1 MVYKLLSCYRL
12 VACCIFHACK
22 IYYILL
28 EIALLKVFTVFQ
40 LYVMLTVFKV
50 LLGKIEY
57 HKPRLCIDFL
67 DLQIFSVER
76 WTSWTVE
83 DLLVYVKA

>member
-1 MVYKLLSCYRL
+1 
-12 VACCIFHACK
+12 
-22 IYYILL
+22 
-28 EIALLKVFTVFQ
+28 
-40 LYVMLTVFKV
+40 MLTVFKV

-83 DLLVYVKA
+83 DLLVYVKAYLSSYTKFNNVHQLLPS